1 MTENSCLAE
10 DRQDSIKKD
19 EDEFFPVMSRVVTTM
34 TVSYWVKS
42 KSQKCS
48 KRVILTLLALEHH
61 DPKKAPAESKR
72 QQHWPLNTVPLEK
85 RRMVW
90 LFLPLQQQL
99 ISCEEI
105 TTKKSR
111 LCLPARSIKMEGAW

>member
-1 MTENSCLAE
+1 MICDVTSRH
-10 DRQDSIKKD
+10 DHDSVAMKNIGSK
-19 EDEFFPVMSRVVTTM
+19 
-34 TVSYWVKS
+34 VKS

-48 KRVILTLLALEHH
+48 KRVILSLLALEHH